1 MAGAPPEDR
10 IRLWPALFAWGHE
23 ISLEVEIH
31 GAWMD
36 GTYVPAGERTPAVEQ
51 VMRLLYDLALQH
63 RKQQQEG
70 KI

>member
-31 GAWMD
+31 GAWVD
-36 GTYVPAGERTPAVEQ
+36 GTYVPAGERTPAVEH

-70 KI
+70 KG